1 VVPGVVALERHPAV
15 DVRTRAVELLARRPE
30 PAAEGALI
38 DALGDPDEGVRR
50 AVLSAVGPIHS
61 ERLTRAVAALVKD
74 SPSWPLRVRAA
85 EALGRLGKGSPA
97 AVLDTL
103 LSSARSDSFALVRE
117 ASARAVAALDAGAA
131 KPLLAELAKSD
142 AEPRVRETAA
152 DLLKGMR

>member
-1 VVPGVVALERHPAV
+1 V
-15 DVRTRAVELLARRPE
+15 
-30 PAAEGALI
+30 

-50 AVLSAVGPIHS
+50 AVLSAVGPVHS

-97 AVLDTL
+97 AVLETL
-103 LSSARSDSFALVRE
+103 LASARGDAFALVRE
-117 ASARAVAALDAGAA
+117 ASARAAAAVDKAAA

-152 DLLKGMR
+152 ELLKGIN